1 MISNSG
7 LEREDILSELV
18 LFVCGEVMTGRGIDQ
33 ILSGDPQ
40 IHEPYVM
47 SATHYVWLA
56 EAINGPIQRPVS
68 SAYVWGEALDEL
80 AHIRPDARIINLET
94 SITESRTFW
103 PKGINYRMSP
113 TNIACI
119 TTAGIDVCVLA
130 NNHVLDF
137 GYPGLEETI
146 ETLKHA
152 HIALAGAGRDAAEA
166 QAPAIKETADR
177 GRVIV
182 FGFGSVTS
190 GISREWAAG
199 PNCPGVNLLPDLSD
213 RTADRIATEISN
225 HKRPGDVV
233 VASIHWGD
241 NWGYRIASDERRFA
255 HRLIDTGA
263 ADVVHGHSSHHAK
276 AIEVHRGKLIL
287 HGCGDFLNDYEGI
300 EGHEAYRDDL
310 ALMYLPTVDTSTG
323 GLLRLAIVPFQIRR
337 FRLNR
342 AWPSDVA
349 WVRETLSREG
359 LPFGTRLDLTQEA
372 TLELSWH

>member
-1 MISNSG
+1 LSG
-7 LEREDILSELV
+7 EDILSELV
-18 LFVCGEVMTGRGIDQ
+18 LFVCGDVMTGRGIDQ
-33 ILSGDPQ
+33 ILPHPGDPQ

-47 SATHYVWLA
+47 SATHYVRLA

-113 TNIACI
+113 ASIACI

-137 GYPGLEETI
+137 GYRGLEETI

-152 HIALAGAGRDAAEA
+152 HIALAGAGRNAAEA
-166 QAPAIKETADR
+166 QAPAIKETFDR
-177 GRVIV
+177 GRLIV

-190 GISREWAAG
+190 GISRAWAAG
-199 PNCPGVNLLPDLSD
+199 PNHPGVNLLPDLSD

-225 HKRPGDVV
+225 HRRPGDVV

-263 ADVVHGHSSHHAK
+263 VDVVHGHSSHHAK
-276 AIEVHRGKLIL
+276 AIEVHGGKLIL

-300 EGHEAYRDDL
+300 EGREAYRDDL

-342 AWPSDVA
+342 ASPSDA
-349 WVRETLSREG
+349 TWVRETLGREG

-372 TLELSWH
+372 TLELSWR